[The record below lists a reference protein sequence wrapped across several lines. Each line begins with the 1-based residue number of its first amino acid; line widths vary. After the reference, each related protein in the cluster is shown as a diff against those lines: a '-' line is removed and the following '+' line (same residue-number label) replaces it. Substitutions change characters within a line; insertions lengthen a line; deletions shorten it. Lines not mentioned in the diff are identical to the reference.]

1 MSLRTRFSLYCA
13 AVLVTFSV
21 ILTLL
26 VVGFAYYDA
35 KVSSQESALAKAE
48 TASFGIRKLFSDGMF
63 KLGEIRT
70 RWALT
75 KPIRMFAEQEL
86 VDSFIQDKRFLGAWA
101 VFEPNQFDG
110 QDALYKTRKGSRPN
124 GRFIPYF
131 HRSLKNPDI
140 INTVECMFYD
150 NTDGAGDFYQIPK
163 LTRRDFLGEP
173 YAYPIEGE
181 QTFLITLSRPVIRS
195 GNFVGVVGLDFRI
208 TDIENELFSN
218 WPFESGYIAL
228 LSPRGIYAA
237 HSKKALLQG
246 KSAGPISVRESI
258 LKSLSTGQPFFH
270 ETEDGRSYV
279 FPFRVG
285 NYSQNWAI
293 EVYVPDSVLWNDLGP
308 IILRSLL
315 ITFTLLPICLFFID
329 RFFCKYVSEGI
340 SSASRFADSL
350 GGGNY
355 SVQIPDR
362 EFKDEI
368 FHLFTALENMKEKL
382 LRAIDQQIRSEKIM
396 QESAEIVARN
406 EIIRLQKEELETTL
420 GELRTTQESL
430 LRNERLAA
438 IGRISGA
445 VSHQINNPLGAMNA
459 ARENISFYTLRI
471 VTLLPILVEY
481 LSNADSGERI
491 AFEDT
496 FHAILENSN
505 ETIGKKF
512 RETRRAIEAFLREE
526 EVEEAGD
533 KAAVIA
539 ELGFLDCPKLVLHL
553 CSSPEWERISEFFMA
568 VRGLCVSEEVIH
580 RSTDRMYKIVSALET
595 YSGIA
600 REGAVRL
607 VKISD
612 TIEAVLGVYE
622 GAGGNRVVV
631 ERNYTSDAMMKCVPE
646 DLVRLWTQVVDNAY
660 QAMMGEGKLKIRVYD
675 EESEVICEVEDDGP
689 GIPKNIRE
697 KVGEVLSSGKME
709 GEGAGIGLAVAA
721 SISKKYGGS
730 WDWESEPGRTIFRF
744 AFPKLSNEENDL

>member
-26 VVGFAYYDA
+26 VVVSAYYDA
-35 KVSSQESALAKAE
+35 RVSSQEAALAKAE
-48 TASFGIRKLFSDGMF
+48 SASYEIRKLFSDGMF
-63 KLGEIRT
+63 KLGELKT
-70 RWALT
+70 RWELS
-75 KPIRMFAEQEL
+75 KPIRTFAEQEL

-101 VFEPNQFDG
+101 IFEPNEFDG
-110 QDALYKTRKGSRPN
+110 QDRVYATRKGSRPN

-131 HRSLKNPDI
+131 YRNLKNPDI
-140 INTVECMFYD
+140 INTIECMFYD
-150 NTDGAGDFYQIPK
+150 NTDGSGDFYQVPK
-163 LTRRDFLGEP
+163 RTLNDFLGEP
-173 YAYPIEGE
+173 YLYPIDGE
-181 QTFLITLSRPVIRS
+181 KVFMISLARPVIRA
-195 GNFVGVVGLDFRI
+195 GKFVGVVGLDLKI
-208 TDIENELFSN
+208 SDIEQELFSN

-237 HSKKALLQG
+237 HSKKGILQG
-246 KSAGPISVRESI
+246 KNAGPISVRDSI

-270 ETEDGRSYV
+270 ETAEGRSYV
-279 FPFRVG
+279 FPFHVG
-285 NYSQNWAI
+285 NYGQNWAI
-293 EVYVPDSVLWNDLGP
+293 EVHVPDSILWNDLGP

-315 ITFTLLPICLFFID
+315 ITFTLLPVCLFFID

-340 SSASRFADSL
+340 SSASMFADSL

-368 FHLFTALENMKEKL
+368 FHLFSALENMKEKL
-382 LRAIDQQIRSEKIM
+382 LRAIDQQIRSEKIL

-406 EIIRLQKEELETTL
+406 EIIRLQKEELENTL
-420 GELRTTQESL
+420 GELRTAQETL

-471 VTLLPILVEY
+471 VSLLPILVEY
-481 LSNADSGERI
+481 LASADPEEKY
-491 AFEDT
+491 AFDT
-496 FHAILENSN
+496 TFQAILENTK

-595 YSGIA
+595 YSGIT
-600 REGAVRL
+600 REGAERL

-612 TIEAVLGVYE
+612 TVEAVLGVYE
-622 GAGGNRVVV
+622 GAGGNRVTV
-631 ERNYTSDAMMKCVPE
+631 ERNYISDAMMRCVPE

-660 QAMMGEGKLKIRVYD
+660 QAMSGEGKLRIHIFNIGTDVT
-675 EESEVICEVEDDGP
+675 CEVEDSGP
-689 GIPKNIRE
+689 GIPKSIRE

-709 GEGAGIGLAVAA
+709 GVGAGIGLAVAA

-730 WDWESEPGRTIFRF
+730 WDWESEPGRTVFRF
-744 AFPKLSNEENDL
+744 TFPRISQ